1 MATTKA
7 STRKKTTTRR
17 SRNQKLSENVND
29 VSYGEAVNKF
39 LNRSMRKFSNWYEN
53 PTSKYIAAGVGLAV
67 IVPIGVLL
75 YRRYPKFGIFVR
87 RNLDNLEDTLKEFR
101 PEQTEETIT
110 EPHH

>member
-7 STRKKTTTRR
+7 STRKKVATRR
-17 SRNQKLSENVND
+17 TRNQNVAENLND
-29 VSYGEAVNKF
+29 VSYGEALNKF

-53 PTSKYIAAGVGLAV
+53 PSSKYIAAGVGLAV
-67 IVPIGVLL
+67 IVPIGVML

-101 PEQTEETIT
+101 PEQNEQTI

>member
-1 MATTKA
+1 MATTKI
-7 STRKKTTTRR
+7 STRKKTTARR
-17 SRNQKLSENVND
+17 TRNQDISEDVAD

-39 LNRSMRKFSNWYEN
+39 LNRSMRKFSDWYEK
-53 PTSKYIAAGVGLAV
+53 PTNKYIAAGIGLAV
-67 IVPIGVLL
+67 IVPIGVLV

-101 PEQTEETIT
+101 PNKGEETLT

>member
-7 STRKKTTTRR
+7 STRKKSTARK
-17 SRNQKLSENVND
+17 SRNQNVSENQAD
-29 VSYGEAVNKF
+29 VSYGVAVNKF
-39 LNRSMRKFSNWYEN
+39 LNRSVRKFSDWYES
-53 PTSKYIAAGVGLAV
+53 PSSKYIAAGVGLAV